1 LFRYNEG
8 GFARDSTVHP
18 NTFIG
23 SLRVYPR
30 MRTGSY
36 VAKDYFSWAQNWK
49 REKEQNMERGRGTVV
64 KDMLRR
70 LTSPKVVTF
79 KSVELRKLNQSKD
92 YTYMGHKL
100 DRSFF

>member
-1 LFRYNEG
+1 
-8 GFARDSTVHP
+8 
-18 NTFIG
+18 
-23 SLRVYPR
+23 

-36 VAKDYFSWAQNWK
+36 ISKDYFSWAQNWK
-49 REKEQNMERGRGTVV
+49 REKEQVVEKSRGTVV
-64 KDMLRR
+64 KDMLKR

-79 KSVELRKLNQSKD
+79 KSVELRKLNPQND